1 MEMEQFKKVT
11 VEDRDILAKYL
22 NLNQHRACDYS
33 VANIVLWSDVYNTK
47 YAIAQNTLF
56 IKFMRGQDTYF
67 SYPMGDFQN
76 GGDLKQAFE
85 WMRSYCEERNIELKI
100 NIIEPAMF
108 EEIEKVF
115 PNEYEIAYQRD
126 SADYVYLIEDLKNL
140 SGKKYHGK
148 KNHINKFLKTNE
160 DWTYESIS
168 DENTDEC
175 IKMVEE
181 WCVENKCCE
190 DKAKADE
197 ICVLINGLRYREK
210 LNMIGGI
217 IKTSGRIV
225 ALTMGEKSGEDMF
238 IIHFEKAFADIDG
251 AYPLINQQFIIH
263 ELSDYKYVNREEDMG
278 IEGLRKAKES
288 YKPVFMAEKGILI
301 KK

>member
-1 MEMEQFKKVT
+1 MEQFKKVT

-33 VANIVLWSDVYNTK
+33 VANIVLWSDVYDTQ
-47 YAIAQNTLF
+47 YTIAQDTLF
-56 IKFMRGQDTYF
+56 IKFMRGKDTYF
-67 SYPMGDFQN
+67 SYPMADFQN
-76 GGDLKQAFE
+76 GGDLKLAFA
-85 WMRSYCEERNIELKI
+85 WLQSYCEERNLELKI

-126 SADYVYLIEDLKNL
+126 NADYVYLVEDLKNL

-160 DWTYESIS
+160 DWTYERIS

-181 WCVENKCCE
+181 WCVENRCCE
-190 DKAKADE
+190 DKSKADE

-210 LNMIGGI
+210 LDLIGGI
-217 IKTSGRIV
+217 IKTSGRII
-225 ALTMGEKSGEDMF
+225 ALTMGEKSGDDMF
-238 IIHFEKAFADIDG
+238 IIHFEKAFAGVDG
-251 AYPLINQQFIIH
+251 AYPMINQQFIIH
-263 ELSDYKYVNREEDMG
+263 ELLDYKYVNREEDMG
-278 IEGLRKAKES
+278 VEGLRKAKES